1 MGYSMSLHI
10 SKGNHS
16 ITTLKHLE
24 KIEKHNLRKFKN
36 NDNKGYIL
44 ELLKPEDVSLVES
57 FKKHLD
63 DKMKEAIIDYNSDKI
78 PSRKIYGIDDYIQK
92 IENGRRQQNLA
103 VEMIVGVGDRQM
115 WQEEPFKSDRN
126 SINKVFEG
134 YVKHLQEKIPNFT
147 LVSATIHQDEDTP
160 HLHIVGIPLTETK
173 QRGIKIKISKGAV
186 FTKEKLIDMQKDVRE
201 YFEKGINEN
210 YNLDEPF
217 KFGEK
222 QTGRNWDYTVAEY
235 KKIKENFN
243 ITNEIKELQELKGTL
258 DNDVKLFYDSLEV
271 LKNPFDYN
279 HKNKIEKLE
288 NVNNTYQDINK
299 KMNKIFLKT
308 KEKAQFLQGK
318 VDKIKLDDK
327 TIEEL
332 EKNLTRKYKKEL
344 GDKIRGKFVDS
355 DELKDFEKRVYEDYR
370 KQIENKVVRQTTI
383 KGELEKLE
391 LLQQELNEQLE
402 HHKKVVEN
410 WERQKELVKEKMK
423 KQFSNNIKSFKEHT
437 QKYDNDLKQRYEN
450 LTKEKDKML
459 EDIRKESKELFELK
473 KYCHDNN
480 LKQKRE
486 KLLQVSEE
494 IEKKTKTIN
503 DMDKEI
509 LELKN
514 KSENIKNKL
523 EQYTKEDN
531 QKIADLKEYKEKK
544 DEINDVVNTVTEKKK
559 ELENI
564 NKNIAEKS
572 KELEDVNK
580 NITDKNKQIT
590 ELDNTIKNKENEIE
604 KVNKKLFDY
613 TTQEMQLIDKINDY
627 KDEYEYIDIIKE
639 RFISNAANLIS
650 NKTNLS
656 IGATYNLVENNINS
670 DFVKTI
676 ISQADS
682 KNYDMNKI
690 LKSLN
695 YNDKKETKDT
705 VKNNYTSYYDDY
717 DK

>member
-1 MGYSMSLHI
+1 MAQMSLHI
-10 SKGNHS
+10 TSGRSNIYNLNDLSKR
-16 ITTLKHLE
+16 
-24 KIEKHNLRKFKN
+24 EKHNLRKFKKN
-36 NDNKGYIL
+36 VKQEGEFIDLIDRKGLGYTDYFKQ
-44 ELLKPEDVSLVES
+44 ELGSRIENALV
-57 FKKHLD
+57 
-63 DKMKEAIIDYNSDKI
+63 DYNRNQRAG
-78 PSRKIYGIDDYIQK
+78 RKIKDVDEYIKK
-92 IENGRRQQNLA
+92 IEGSKNKKNLA

-115 WQEEPFKSDRN
+115 WQEEPFKSDRK
-126 SINKVFEG
+126 SIEKVFKD
-134 YVKHLQEKIPNFT
+134 YVKYLQDYMPEFVLI
-147 LVSATIHQDEDTP
+147 SATIHQDEDTP
-160 HLHIVGIPLTETK
+160 HCHIIGIPLYEGDK
-173 QRGIKIKISKGAV
+173 KGLSVKIAKGKV
-186 FTKEKLIDMQKDVRE
+186 FTRDTLKAMQDDVRVL
-201 YFEKGINEN
+201 FEKGINEN
-210 YNLDEPF
+210 YKLDEPF

-235 KKIKENFN
+235 KQLKENFN

-258 DNDVKLFYDSLEV
+258 DNDVKLFYDSFDF

-288 NVNNTYQDINK
+288 NVKKTYKEINK
-299 KMNKIFLKT
+299 KMDNIFLNT

-355 DELKDFEKRVYEDYR
+355 QELKDFEKRVYEDYR

-391 LLQQELNEQLE
+391 LLREELQKEFNEQFE
-402 HHKKVVEN
+402 NHKRNVEN
-410 WERQKELVKEKMK
+410 WEKQKELEQEK
-423 KQFSNNIKSFKEHT
+423 IEKEH
-437 QKYDNDLKQRYEN
+437 NDKLKKIEEEKLSLEN
-450 LTKEKDKML
+450 LKEYC
-459 EDIRKESKELFELK
+459 RTHELYELK
-473 KYCHDNN
+473 KQQSFLDNSIN
-480 LKQKRE
+480 LKM
-486 KLLQVSEE
+486 
-494 IEKKTKTIN
+494 KTLDN
-503 DMDKEI
+503 MDKEI

-544 DEINDVVNTVTEKKK
+544 EEVKNILNIVVEKNK

-572 KELEDVNK
+572 KELEDINK
-580 NITDKNKQIT
+580 NITGKNKQIT

-676 ISQADS
+676 ISQANS

-705 VKNNYTSYYDDY
+705 VKNDYTNYYDDY
-717 DK
+717 NK

>member
-1 MGYSMSLHI
+1 MSLHI
-10 SKGNHS
+10 TSGRSNIYNLNDLSKR
-16 ITTLKHLE
+16 
-24 KIEKHNLRKFKN
+24 EKHNLRKFKN
-36 NDNKGYIL
+36 SVKKEGGFIDLIDRNGLGYTDYFKQ
-44 ELLKPEDVSLVES
+44 ELGSRIENALV
-57 FKKHLD
+57 
-63 DKMKEAIIDYNSDKI
+63 DYNRNQRAG
-78 PSRKIYGIDDYIQK
+78 RKIKDVDEYIKK
-92 IENGRRQQNLA
+92 IEGSKNKKNLA

-115 WQEEPFKSDRN
+115 WQEEPFKSDRK
-126 SINKVFEG
+126 SIEKVFKD
-134 YVKHLQEKIPNFT
+134 YVKYLQEYMPEFVLI
-147 LVSATIHQDEDTP
+147 SATIHQDEDTP
-160 HLHIVGIPLTETK
+160 HCHIIGIPLYEGDK
-173 QRGIKIKISKGAV
+173 KGLSVKIAKGKV
-186 FTKEKLIDMQKDVRE
+186 FTRDTLKVMQDDVRVL
-201 YFEKGINEN
+201 FEKGINEN
-210 YNLDEPF
+210 YKLDEPF

-222 QTGRNWDYTVAEY
+222 QTGRNWDYTVAEF
-235 KKIKENFN
+235 KKLKENFN

-288 NVNNTYQDINK
+288 NVNKTYNKINK
-299 KMNKIFLKT
+299 KMDNIFLNT

-344 GDKIRGKFVDS
+344 GDKIRDKFVDS
-355 DELKDFEKRVYEDYR
+355 DELKDFEKSVYEDYR

-391 LLQQELNEQLE
+391 LLREELQKEFNEQFE
-402 HHKKVVEN
+402 NHKRNVEN
-410 WERQKELVKEKMK
+410 WEKQKELEQEK
-423 KQFSNNIKSFKEHT
+423 IEKEH
-437 QKYDNDLKQRYEN
+437 NDKLKKIEEEKLSLEN
-450 LTKEKDKML
+450 LKEYCRTHDL
-459 EDIRKESKELFELK
+459 YELK
-473 KYCHDNN
+473 KQQSFLDNSIT
-480 LKQKRE
+480 LKM
-486 KLLQVSEE
+486 
-494 IEKKTKTIN
+494 KTLDN
-503 DMDKEI
+503 MDKEI
-509 LELKN
+509 KSLEI
-514 KSENIKNKL
+514 KSCNIKNKL
-523 EQYTKEDN
+523 AQYTQEDN

-544 DEINDVVNTVTEKKK
+544 EEVKNILNTVVEKNK

-572 KELEDVNK
+572 KELEDINK
-580 NITDKNKQIT
+580 NITGKNKQIT

-676 ISQADS
+676 ISQANS

-705 VKNNYTSYYDDY
+705 VKNDYTNYYDDY
-717 DK
+717 NK

>member
-1 MGYSMSLHI
+1 MSLHI
-10 SKGNHS
+10 TSGRSNIYNLNDLSKR
-16 ITTLKHLE
+16 
-24 KIEKHNLRKFKN
+24 EKHNLRKFKKN
-36 NDNKGYIL
+36 VKQEGEFIDLIDRKGLGYTDYFKQ
-44 ELLKPEDVSLVES
+44 ELGSRIENALV
-57 FKKHLD
+57 
-63 DKMKEAIIDYNSDKI
+63 DYNRNQRAG
-78 PSRKIYGIDDYIQK
+78 RKIKDVDEYIKK
-92 IENGRRQQNLA
+92 IEGSKNKKNLA
-103 VEMIVGVGDRQM
+103 VEMIVGVGDRNM
-115 WQEEPFKSDRN
+115 WQEEPFKSDRK
-126 SINKVFEG
+126 SIEKVFKD
-134 YVKHLQEKIPNFT
+134 YVKYLQDYMPEFVLI
-147 LVSATIHQDEDTP
+147 SATIHQDEDTP
-160 HLHIVGIPLTETK
+160 HCHIIGIPLYEGDK
-173 QRGIKIKISKGAV
+173 KGLSVKIAKGKV
-186 FTKEKLIDMQKDVRE
+186 FTRDTLKAMQDDVRVL
-201 YFEKGINEN
+201 FEEGINEN
-210 YNLDEPF
+210 YKLDEPF

-235 KKIKENFN
+235 KKLKENFN

-258 DNDVKLFYDSLEV
+258 DNDVKLFYDILEFV
-271 LKNPFDYN
+271 KNPFDYN
-279 HKNKIEKLE
+279 HTNKIEKLE
-288 NVNNTYQDINK
+288 TVNKTYTEINE
-299 KMNKIFLKT
+299 KMNKIFLNT
-308 KEKAQFLQGK
+308 KEKAQFLEGK

-355 DELKDFEKRVYEDYR
+355 EELKDFEKRVYEDYK

-410 WERQKELVKEKMK
+410 WEKQKELVKEKMK
-423 KQFSNNIKSFKEHT
+423 KQFSNSIKNFKEHT

-450 LTKEKDKML
+450 LTKEKDKIL
-459 EDIRKESKELFELK
+459 EGIRKENKELFELK
-473 KYCHDNN
+473 KYCNDNN

-544 DEINDVVNTVTEKKK
+544 DEIKEVVNTVTEKKK

-572 KELEDVNK
+572 KELEDINK
-580 NITDKNKQIT
+580 NITGKNKQIT
-590 ELDNTIKNKENEIE
+590 ELDNTIKTKENEIE
-604 KVNKKLFDY
+604 KNDKKLYDY
-613 TTQEMQLIDKINDY
+613 TLQETKLIDKINDY

-639 RFISNAANLIS
+639 HFISIAANLIS
-650 NKTNLS
+650 NKTDLNFNK
-656 IGATYNLVENNINS
+656 THYLVENNINS

-676 ISQADS
+676 ISQANS

-705 VKNNYTSYYDDY
+705 VKNDYTSYYDDY
-717 DK
+717 NK